1 MYYLKNTDILREI
14 FNIYMLNL
22 YEKIL
27 LLIKHFLIYYLLY
40 LDDEDTGTP
49 PPTLISPTDTSVEN
63 ITIHVYKESSTGG
76 HWCARIIFFILLAV
90 LVGLIG
96 IIIFE
101 HRGTTDGK

>member
-1 MYYLKNTDILREI
+1 MICYPLSSCTSEI
-14 FNIYMLNL
+14 NC
-22 YEKIL
+22 
-27 LLIKHFLIYYLLY
+27 FLITQTFFKLY

-49 PPTLISPTDTSVEN
+49 PPTLISPIDTSAEN
-63 ITIHVYKESSTGG
+63 VTIHIYKESSTGG

-90 LVGLIG
+90 LAGLIG

>member
-1 MYYLKNTDILREI
+1 MCV
-14 FNIYMLNL
+14 FNISICIYFPYFLSKNVIL
-22 YEKIL
+22 YIVIN
-27 LLIKHFLIYYLLY
+27 IKHFLIYYLLY

-49 PPTLISPTDTSVEN
+49 PPILISPTDTSVEN
-63 ITIHVYKESSTGG
+63 ISIHIYKESSTGG
-76 HWCARIIFFILLAV
+76 HWCARIIFFTLLAV

>member
-1 MYYLKNTDILREI
+1 MYRNK
-14 FNIYMLNL
+14 
-22 YEKIL
+22 
-27 LLIKHFLIYYLLY
+27 LLITQTFFELY

-49 PPTLISPTDTSVEN
+49 PPTLISPTDTSAEN
-63 ITIHVYKESSTGG
+63 VTIHIYKESSTGG

-90 LVGLIG
+90 LAGLIG